1 MCRCRIYGK
10 GRKTD
15 MKGIEKGWQFNWC
28 SGVCGLGNDFVLKI
42 NLKVKCGCR
51 EER

>member
-1 MCRCRIYGK
+1 MFNHVIQWYMCRIYGK

-28 SGVCGLGNDFVLKI
+28 SGVCVDWETILFSKLI
-42 NLKVKCGCR
+42 
-51 EER
+51 